1 MTLSMFELSDIE
13 VVAMWLSLKVS
24 FWALIWSLPPGMLCA
39 WLLARKEFVGKNL
52 LNGLIHLPLVLPPV
66 VVGYLLLVAFGANGV
81 IGKPLKE
88 WFNITFM
95 FSWRGAALA
104 SAAVAFPLL
113 VRTLR
118 LSFES
123 VDRKLEDAAMT
134 LGARPFRVF
143 ATVTIPL
150 ISPGILAGS
159 ILTFARAF
167 GEFGATITF
176 VSNIPGETNT
186 LPIAIFNFTQSPGGD
201 AAAMRLVVISIIIAM
216 AALIGAE
223 VANRHIGRTVH
234 G

>member
-1 MTLSMFELSDIE
+1 
-13 VVAMWLSLKVS
+13 
-24 FWALIWSLPPGMLCA
+24 
-39 WLLARKEFVGKNL
+39 
-52 LNGLIHLPLVLPPV
+52 
-66 VVGYLLLVAFGANGV
+66 
-81 IGKPLKE
+81 
-88 WFNITFM
+88 
-95 FSWRGAALA
+95 
-104 SAAVAFPLL
+104 
-113 VRTLR
+113 
-118 LSFES
+118 
-123 VDRKLEDAAMT
+123 MT

-176 VSNIPGETNT
+176 LETSPARPT
-186 LPIAIFNFTQSPGGD
+186 RCPSPSSTSPPAQSPGGD